1 MALCRTHKVLR
12 TLNSWRIKLHP
23 LDVFKYYGSKVL
35 AYAILIG
42 IGTTAFATLAHADP
56 SAYYKS
62 TTTTGGY

>member
-1 MALCRTHKVLR
+1 MK
-12 TLNSWRIKLHP
+12 IQMHP
-23 LDVFKYYGSKVL
+23 MDLFKYYANKVL

-42 IGTTAFATLAHADP
+42 IATTAFATLYKADC